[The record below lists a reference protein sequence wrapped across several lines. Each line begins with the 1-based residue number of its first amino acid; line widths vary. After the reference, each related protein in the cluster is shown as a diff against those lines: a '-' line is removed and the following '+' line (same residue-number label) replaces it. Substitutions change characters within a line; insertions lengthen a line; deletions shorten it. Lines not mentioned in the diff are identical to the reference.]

1 METCQFLFK
10 IEKEPGSPTVSRHS
24 CFTKQKCKQRHQ
36 IYSEFSSR
44 FVSEIPIAF
53 SCGTQSLAFQKYLW
67 SAWKNKI
74 FKKPVSN
81 CPPFRGSLLTLGM
94 YSVALLTVFFWTLL
108 MRFFFLFTLEFSWL
122 IWIHHHHHHHTI
134 YNIIWSRSIP
144 ITPSQKTR
152 PKIKLA
158 KCENG

>member
-1 METCQFLFK
+1 MKTCQFLFK
-10 IEKEPGSPTVSRHS
+10 IEKEPGIPTVSRHS

-36 IYSEFSSR
+36 ICSEFSNR

-53 SCGTQSLAFQKYLW
+53 SCGAQSLAFQKYLR

-94 YSVALLTVFFWTLL
+94 YSVALLTVFLNVTNEAFSFFSRWNFYDSYEYIIIIIITLSTNYL
-108 MRFFFLFTLEFSWL
+108 K
-122 IWIHHHHHHHTI
+122 
-134 YNIIWSRSIP
+134 SID
-144 ITPSQKTR
+144 SNYAQ
-152 PKIKLA
+152 PKKRDP
-158 KCENG
+158 KSN